1 MLREPV
7 ASVMKLKLVSGK
19 DANDNPTYTIR
30 SFKDIN
36 VNLADDDMLSIGTA
50 LAGLQVL
57 ELGNVIR
64 TDTNRIAA

>member
-1 MLREPV
+1 MLKEPV

-19 DANDNPTYTIR
+19 DANDNPTYTTR

-50 LAGLQVL
+50 LAALQTL
-57 ELGNVIR
+57 DLGNVIR
-64 TDTNRIAA
+64 TDHIKLAA

>member
-1 MLREPV
+1 MLKEPV

-19 DANDNPTYTIR
+19 DANDNPTYTTR

-50 LAGLQVL
+50 LAALQSL
-57 ELGNVIR
+57 DLGNVIR
-64 TDTNRIAA
+64 TDTNKLAA